1 MLERRTC
8 GELASKHHRALRGP
22 GGELRHEQC
31 MTRDGFEG
39 PYTISY
45 HLHAPH
51 ALRPLDATPLDM
63 RPWVELAAQHDLR
76 RRHFVGAK
84 HKVEAR
90 GSGQDQTGGVI
101 ASRVALMYNADLA
114 ISIAKSE
121 ESDPLYHVNAD
132 GDELL
137 FVREGRGV
145 MRCPLGDVA
154 YGPLDY
160 LFIPKGLLHRFVLA
174 PGVSHDLLSIECK
187 RGLDLPKQFRNP
199 IGQLRMDAPY
209 CHRDFRAPVFF
220 GPLDEGIRTLAIK
233 REDRHYAF
241 ASAHSPLD
249 VVGWDGTVYPW
260 AFSILAFQ
268 PRVSSVHLP
277 PTWHGTF
284 VAGGALICSFV
295 PRPLDF
301 GPDAIPCPY
310 PHSNVDIDE
319 VLYYVSGT
327 FTSRSGVGPG
337 SLTLHPRG
345 VPHGP
350 QPGRYESS
358 IGMQRTEEIAVMLD
372 CNAPLAVTRAGLDLE
387 DPNYEASFL
396 TSPPSL
402 GEG

>member
-1 MLERRTC
+1 MLERRAC

-45 HLHAPH
+45 HQHAPH
-51 ALRPLDATPLDM
+51 ALRPLETTPFDT
-63 RPWVELAAQHDLR
+63 RPFADPSVQHDLR
-76 RRHFVGAK
+76 RRHFLGAL
-84 HKVEAR
+84 HKSA
-90 GSGQDQTGGVI
+90 GGVI
-101 ASRVALMYNADLA
+101 ASRLPLLYNADLA
-114 ISIAKSE
+114 ISIAKPE
-121 ESDPLYHVNAD
+121 ESDQLYRVNAD
-132 GDELL
+132 ADELL

-145 MRCPLGDVA
+145 MRSPLGDIA

-160 LFIPKGLLHRFVLA
+160 LFIPKGLLHRFVLQA
-174 PGVSHDLLSIECK
+174 GMSHDFMSIECK

-209 CHRDFRAPVFF
+209 CHRDFRAPIFL
-220 GPLDEGIRTLAIK
+220 GPLDEGIRTIVIK

-241 ASAHSPLD
+241 ACAHSPLD
-249 VVGWDGTVYPW
+249 VVGWDGSVYPW

-358 IGMQRTEEIAVMLD
+358 IGAQRTEEIAVMLD
-372 CNAPLAVTRAGLDLE
+372 CNAPLAVTRAALDLE
-387 DPNYEASFL
+387 DQHYEASFV
-396 TSPPSL
+396 
-402 GEG
+402 GA